1 MEHFGQVRG
10 TGVFARFDNLDKT
23 KNKLQYGD
31 QFESHPP
38 IIDLSKINGTV
49 PISLFVGANDDL
61 ATVYDND
68 KLYSIVGNETI
79 FSYQVLPDFGHTT
92 FNYGKDKTFL
102 RTIMEQLKQFNPIN
116 SEEIKVEVYKNPN
129 CLINSFSSICKSKEH

>member
-1 MEHFGQVRG
+1 VSYSHIDIHDDSLDELVARIVNYRTPTSCGVKQMEHFGQVRG

-102 RTIMEQLKQFNPIN
+102 RTIMEQLK
-116 SEEIKVEVYKNPN
+116 
-129 CLINSFSSICKSKEH
+129 